1 MASIHSSANRHKTQ
15 GVGPDLAEVKAI
27 LDSVDASALIARLW
41 QYRWNTRPGYP
52 LSAMFRAHLLR
63 FLLNLPSVNALI
75 RRLQEDPRLR
85 RLCGFGQQMPHR
97 STFNRF
103 YSRLSDHRDLVEKAL
118 ASLTDHLA
126 GLLPGFGEK
135 IAVDSTNVGAHSN
148 PDKPTISDPDASWTG
163 KAKAAPKGR
172 TEWHFGYKYHALV
185 DAQYGLPITG
195 FTTTASRNDNPT
207 LPDLLDKA
215 AKTYGWFSPTFLM
228 ADKGYDSEANHRE
241 ALDRGVVPIIPIRRL
256 RDGATREGILDA
268 KGVPVCVGNIPMEY
282 VTTDAEK
289 GHLYRC
295 AQAGCPLADRKG
307 VRYCDDE
314 QWVHWQDSPR
324 VVGAIR
330 RDSQEW
336 KDLYGLR
343 QSVER
348 VFKSLK
354 QSRALNSHCLRGL
367 RKVGV
372 HALLSVL
379 AFQATALRR
388 LRTGQVKWLR
398 WQVQRVA

>member
-1 MASIHSSANRHKTQ
+1 MASTHSSATRHKTQ
-15 GVGPDLAEVKAI
+15 AVGPNLAEVRVI

-85 RLCGFGQQMPHR
+85 RLCGFDQLPHR

-103 YSRLSDHRDLVEKAL
+103 YTRLSDHQDLVEKAL
-118 ASLTDHLA
+118 ASLTDQLA

-135 IAVDSTNVGAHSN
+135 IAVDSTNVRTHSN
-148 PDKPTISDPDASWTG
+148 PRRPTISDPEASWTG
-163 KAKAAPKGR
+163 KAKAATKDK
-172 TEWHFGYKYHALV
+172 TEWHFGYKYHSLV

-195 FTTTASRNDNPT
+195 FTTTASRNDSPT
-207 LPDLLDKA
+207 LPALLDKA
-215 AKTYGWFSPTFLM
+215 SKTYGWFSPTFLM

-268 KGVPVCVGNIPMEY
+268 KGVPVCVGNMPMEY
-282 VTTDAEK
+282 VTTDPEQ

-295 AQAGCPLADRKG
+295 VQEGCKLADRRG

-314 QWVHWQDSPR
+314 QWVHWRDAPR
-324 VVGAIR
+324 VVGPVR

-354 QSRALNSHCLRGL
+354 QSRALDDHCQRGL
-367 RKVGV
+367 LKVGL
-372 HALLSVL
+372 HALLSVT
-379 AFQATALRR
+379 AFQATALRH
-388 LRTGQVKWLR
+388 LLTGQVRLLR
-398 WQVQRVA
+398 WQVTMVA